1 MQYHHRSRLPPPPPP
16 PFGRGSGAVYPGG
29 HKQLYAPQTPPRPP
43 LLAPPHRRY
52 EVLMEAGR
60 LAAEYLVSTGVL
72 PPSSLQR
79 GGGDPWAVPPPPLP
93 QPPQE
98 PPAFYDWRRYDDV
111 YSNNPGTRPRWNS
124 SITSCCTNRD
134 DYSNGGSYNGRWK
147 RKYGEYRM
155 GYPDRGREREKER
168 VRLNSNGRRYEEDK
182 DEDGAPGFQRDPR
195 SSGENDE
202 SRRCVTDEVKEAAPF
217 MEKAVGQL
225 EMKDTRLNADVRKNA
240 DALQELQAEN
250 EGEMKENKILSSEL
264 EMDPNGDVNNTSIV
278 VVMEADAKLLPD
290 GKVVGEEAED
300 NNKVLC
306 DRIALNDDMEILE
319 NGLHVDRR
327 SLLKRCD
334 FAKAPTKPRS
344 CHAHRKS
351 VTETVDLVSSRE
363 GSKMVADEAANERSL
378 TNIQPDNREDQIYQE
393 STVSKTAYKEITM
406 EPMLLQENKT
416 LVVTENMKEYRNDAQ
431 LHVVQE
437 YKEEQDVSSLTISQK
452 DNLMQE
458 NDLSPLSA
466 SRKGGLM
473 QETNLSTLTGTQE
486 DIMIEDANLSPL
498 PDAHNDGLI
507 AETNLSPMADAHN
520 DSLIEESDQSPST
533 ASHEVTLM
541 QETDITQSLSLHKN
555 NLNLQFKEGA
565 QICDTEIVPK
575 EVGLFEF
582 SDQKNIVGVDLFCNA
597 GAETIIQMEEEEKL
611 DQSSSFRIPNNP
623 GFGQHS
629 APGYSVE
636 PHKQLQEDF
645 GANVGDIVGGT
656 NNLCQVSLDNNSVQV
671 FDIEDDMPIEGAGF
685 DSSKAKNAMICSS
698 MDVIMHPSIH
708 TDDLPVIEDGYNLTL
723 SDYLVA
729 DIPCYTSLRPD
740 LQAGICTN
748 DSEASLSWMIQ
759 YMGLSLILVSW
770 MFGAS
775 QLRTSRNS
783 SNPLPKPGIVQKR
796 DKNNMCS
803 IA

>member
-93 QPPQE
+93 QPRQE
-98 PPAFYDWRRYDDV
+98 PPAFYDWR
-111 YSNNPGTRPRWNS
+111 
-124 SITSCCTNRD
+124 
-134 DYSNGGSYNGRWK
+134 SNGGSYNGRWK

-155 GYPDRGREREKER
+155 GYPGRGREREEER
-168 VRLNSNGRRYEEDK
+168 ARSNSNGRRYEEDK
-182 DEDGAPGFQRDPR
+182 DEDGAPGFQRDRR
-195 SSGENDE
+195 SSVENDE

-225 EMKDTRLNADVRKNA
+225 EMKDTGLNADVRKNA
-240 DALQELQAEN
+240 DALLELQAEN

-290 GKVVGEEAED
+290 GKVVGEKAED

-306 DRIALNDDMEILE
+306 DRIALNDDMKILE

-327 SLLKRCD
+327 SLLKHYD
-334 FAKAPTKPRS
+334 FAKAPTKPSS
-344 CHAHRKS
+344 CHAHRKL

-363 GSKMVADEAANERSL
+363 GSQMVADEAANERSL
-378 TNIQPDNREDQIYQE
+378 TNIQPYNREDQIYQE

-416 LVVTENMKEYRNDAQ
+416 LVVTENMREYKNDAQ

-452 DNLMQE
+452 HNLMQE

-498 PDAHNDGLI
+498 PDAHNDSLI

-555 NLNLQFKEGA
+555 NLNLQFKKGA

-582 SDQKNIVGVDLFCNA
+582 SDQKNIVGADLFCNA

-611 DQSSSFRIPNNP
+611 DQSSSFRTPNNP

-629 APGYSVE
+629 ARGYSVE

-685 DSSKAKNAMICSS
+685 DSSKAKNEMICSS
-698 MDVIMHPSIH
+698 MDVIMHPGIH
-708 TDDLPVIEDGYNLTL
+708 TDDLPVIEDGYNLAL
-723 SDYLVA
+723 SDYLAA

-748 DSEASLSWMIQ
+748 DSEGIPVMDDPIYGSLTDIGFMDVW
-759 YMGLSLILVSW
+759 
-770 MFGAS
+770 S
-775 QLRTSRNS
+775 Q
-783 SNPLPKPGIVQKR
+783 PAEDFEKFF
-796 DKNNMCS
+796 
-803 IA
+803 

>member
-1 MQYHHRSRLPPPPPP
+1 M
-16 PFGRGSGAVYPGG
+16 YPGG
-29 HKQLYAPQTPPRPP
+29 HKQLYAPQIPPRPP

-79 GGGDPWAVPPPPLP
+79 GGGDPWTVPPLP
-93 QPPQE
+93 QPRQQS
-98 PPAFYDWRRYDDV
+98 PAFYDWRRYDDV
-111 YSNNPGTRPRWNS
+111 YSNNPGTRPSWNS
-124 SITSCCTNRD
+124 NITGCCTNRD

-147 RKYGEYRM
+147 RKYEEYRV
-155 GYPDRGREREKER
+155 GYPGRGREREKER
-168 VRLNSNGRRYEEDK
+168 GRSNSNGQHYEEDK
-182 DEDGAPGFQRDPR
+182 DEDGAPGFQRDRR
-195 SSGENDE
+195 SNGENDE
-202 SRRCVTDEVKEAAPF
+202 SRRCATDEVKEATPF
-217 MEKAVGQL
+217 MEKAVVQL
-225 EMKDTRLNADVRKNA
+225 EMKDTILNADVRKNA
-240 DALQELQAEN
+240 DALLELQAES
-250 EGEMKENKILSSEL
+250 EGEMKDNKIPSSDL
-264 EMDPNGDVNNTSIV
+264 EMDRNGDVNNTSIV
-278 VVMEADAKLLPD
+278 VVMESDPKLMPD
-290 GKVVGEEAED
+290 GKVVGEKAED

-306 DRIALNDDMEILE
+306 DRIALNDDMKILE

-327 SLLKRCD
+327 SLLKHCD

-344 CHAHRKS
+344 CHAHRIS

-363 GSKMVADEAANERSL
+363 DSQMVADEAANERSL
-378 TNIQPDNREDQIYQE
+378 TNIQPDNRDDQIYQE
-393 STVSKTAYKEITM
+393 STVSKTAYNEIM

-416 LVVTENMKEYRNDAQ
+416 LVVTENMREHRNDAQ

-486 DIMIEDANLSPL
+486 DIMIEDANLYPL
-498 PDAHNDGLI
+498 
-507 AETNLSPMADAHN
+507 TDAHN
-520 DSLIEESDQSPST
+520 DSLIEETNRSPMAAAHNDSLIEGSDQSPLA

-541 QETDITQSLSLHKN
+541 QKTDLTQSLSLHKN

-575 EVGLFEF
+575 EVDLFEF
-582 SDQKNIVGVDLFCNA
+582 SDQRNTVGDDLFCNA
-597 GAETIIQMEEEEKL
+597 RAETIIQMEEEEKL
-611 DQSSSFRIPNNP
+611 DQSSSFRIPNKT

-645 GANVGDIVGGT
+645 GANVGD
-656 NNLCQVSLDNNSVQV
+656 LCQVSLDNNSVQV
-671 FDIEDDMPIEGAGF
+671 YDIEDDMPIEGAGF
-685 DSSKAKNAMICSS
+685 DSSKAKNEMICSS
-698 MDVIMHPSIH
+698 MDAIMHPGIH
-708 TDDLPVIEDGYNLTL
+708 TDDLPVIEDGYNLAL
-723 SDYLVA
+723 SDYLAA
-729 DIPCYTSLRPD
+729 DIPCYTSLRPG

-748 DSEASLSWMIQ
+748 DSEGIPVMDDPIYGSLTDIGFMDVW
-759 YMGLSLILVSW
+759 
-770 MFGAS
+770 S
-775 QLRTSRNS
+775 Q
-783 SNPLPKPGIVQKR
+783 PAEDFEKFF
-796 DKNNMCS
+796 
-803 IA
+803 

>member
-93 QPPQE
+93 QPRQE
-98 PPAFYDWRRYDDV
+98 PPAFYDWR
-111 YSNNPGTRPRWNS
+111 
-124 SITSCCTNRD
+124 
-134 DYSNGGSYNGRWK
+134 SNGGSYNGRWK

-155 GYPDRGREREKER
+155 GYPGRGREREEER
-168 VRLNSNGRRYEEDK
+168 ARSNSNGRRYEEDK
-182 DEDGAPGFQRDPR
+182 DEDGAPGFQRDRR
-195 SSGENDE
+195 SSVENDE

-225 EMKDTRLNADVRKNA
+225 EMKDTGLNADVRKNA
-240 DALQELQAEN
+240 DALLELQAEN

-290 GKVVGEEAED
+290 GKVVGEKAED

-306 DRIALNDDMEILE
+306 DRIALNDDMKILE

-327 SLLKRCD
+327 SLLKHYD
-334 FAKAPTKPRS
+334 FAKAPTKPSS
-344 CHAHRKS
+344 CHAHRKL

-363 GSKMVADEAANERSL
+363 GSQMVADEAANERSL
-378 TNIQPDNREDQIYQE
+378 TNIQPYNREDQIYQE
-393 STVSKTAYKEITM
+393 CTVSKTAYKEITM

-416 LVVTENMKEYRNDAQ
+416 LVVTENMREYKNDAQ

-437 YKEEQDVSSLTISQK
+437 YKEEQDVSSLTIYQK
-452 DNLMQE
+452 HNLMQE

-498 PDAHNDGLI
+498 PDAHNDSLI

-555 NLNLQFKEGA
+555 NLNLQFKKGA

-582 SDQKNIVGVDLFCNA
+582 SDQKNIVGADLFCNA

-611 DQSSSFRIPNNP
+611 DQSSSFRTPNNP

-685 DSSKAKNAMICSS
+685 DSSKAKNEMICSS
-698 MDVIMHPSIH
+698 MDVIMHPGIH
-708 TDDLPVIEDGYNLTL
+708 TDDLPVIEDGYNLAL
-723 SDYLVA
+723 SDYLAA

-748 DSEASLSWMIQ
+748 DSEGIPVMDDPIYGSLTDIGFMDVW
-759 YMGLSLILVSW
+759 
-770 MFGAS
+770 S
-775 QLRTSRNS
+775 Q
-783 SNPLPKPGIVQKR
+783 PAEDFEKFF
-796 DKNNMCS
+796 
-803 IA
+803 

>member
-98 PPAFYDWRRYDDV
+98 PPAFYDWR
-111 YSNNPGTRPRWNS
+111 
-124 SITSCCTNRD
+124 RD

-748 DSEASLSWMIQ
+748 DSEGIPVMDDPIYGSLTDI
-759 YMGLSLILVSW
+759 GNGFL
-770 MFGAS
+770 F
-775 QLRTSRNS
+775 
-783 SNPLPKPGIVQKR
+783 P
-796 DKNNMCS
+796 
-803 IA
+803 

>member
-98 PPAFYDWRRYDDV
+98 PPAFYDWR
-111 YSNNPGTRPRWNS
+111 
-124 SITSCCTNRD
+124 
-134 DYSNGGSYNGRWK
+134 SNGGSYNGRWK

-748 DSEASLSWMIQ
+748 DSEGIPVMDDPIYGSLTDI
-759 YMGLSLILVSW
+759 VSW

>member
-98 PPAFYDWRRYDDV
+98 PPAFYDWR
-111 YSNNPGTRPRWNS
+111 
-124 SITSCCTNRD
+124 
-134 DYSNGGSYNGRWK
+134 SNGGSYNGRWK

-698 MDVIMHPSIH
+698 MDVIMHPGIH

-723 SDYLVA
+723 SDHLVA

-748 DSEASLSWMIQ
+748 DSEGIPVMDDPIYGSLTDIGFMDVW
-759 YMGLSLILVSW
+759 
-770 MFGAS
+770 S
-775 QLRTSRNS
+775 Q
-783 SNPLPKPGIVQKR
+783 PAEDFEKFF
-796 DKNNMCS
+796 
-803 IA
+803 

>member
-29 HKQLYAPQTPPRPP
+29 HKQLYAPQT
-43 LLAPPHRRY
+43 
-52 EVLMEAGR
+52 
-60 LAAEYLVSTGVL
+60 
-72 PPSSLQR
+72 
-79 GGGDPWAVPPPPLP
+79 PPLP

-748 DSEASLSWMIQ
+748 DSEGIPVMDDPIYGSLTDIGFMDVW
-759 YMGLSLILVSW
+759 
-770 MFGAS
+770 S
-775 QLRTSRNS
+775 Q
-783 SNPLPKPGIVQKR
+783 PAEDFEKFF
-796 DKNNMCS
+796 
-803 IA
+803 

>member
-93 QPPQE
+93 QPRQE
-98 PPAFYDWRRYDDV
+98 PPAFYDWR
-111 YSNNPGTRPRWNS
+111 
-124 SITSCCTNRD
+124 
-134 DYSNGGSYNGRWK
+134 SNGGSYNGRWK

-155 GYPDRGREREKER
+155 GYPGRGREREEER
-168 VRLNSNGRRYEEDK
+168 ARSNSNGRRYEEDK
-182 DEDGAPGFQRDPR
+182 DEDGAPGFQRDRR
-195 SSGENDE
+195 SSVENDE

-225 EMKDTRLNADVRKNA
+225 EMKDTGLNADVRKNA
-240 DALQELQAEN
+240 DALLELQAEN

-290 GKVVGEEAED
+290 GKVVGEKAED

-306 DRIALNDDMEILE
+306 DRIALNDDMKILE

-327 SLLKRCD
+327 SLLKHYD
-334 FAKAPTKPRS
+334 FAKAPTKPSS
-344 CHAHRKS
+344 CHAHRKL

-363 GSKMVADEAANERSL
+363 GSQMVADEAANERSL
-378 TNIQPDNREDQIYQE
+378 TNIQPYNREDQIYQE

-416 LVVTENMKEYRNDAQ
+416 LVVTENMREYKNDAQ

-452 DNLMQE
+452 HNLMQE

-498 PDAHNDGLI
+498 PDAHNDSLI

-555 NLNLQFKEGA
+555 NLNLQFKKGA

-582 SDQKNIVGVDLFCNA
+582 SDQKNIVGADLFCNA

-611 DQSSSFRIPNNP
+611 DQSSSFRTPNNP

-629 APGYSVE
+629 ARGYSVE

-685 DSSKAKNAMICSS
+685 DSSKAKNEMICSS
-698 MDVIMHPSIH
+698 MDVIMHPGIH
-708 TDDLPVIEDGYNLTL
+708 TDDLPVIEDGYNLAL
-723 SDYLVA
+723 SDYLAA

-748 DSEASLSWMIQ
+748 DSEGIPVMDDPIYGSLTDI
-759 YMGLSLILVSW
+759 GNGFL
-770 MFGAS
+770 F
-775 QLRTSRNS
+775 
-783 SNPLPKPGIVQKR
+783 P
-796 DKNNMCS
+796 
-803 IA
+803 

>member
-93 QPPQE
+93 QPRQE

-111 YSNNPGTRPRWNS
+111 YSNNPGTRPRRNS

-155 GYPDRGREREKER
+155 GYPGRGREREEER
-168 VRLNSNGRRYEEDK
+168 ARSNSNGRRYEEDK
-182 DEDGAPGFQRDPR
+182 DEDGAPGFQRDRR
-195 SSGENDE
+195 SSVENDE

-225 EMKDTRLNADVRKNA
+225 EMKDTGLNADVRKNA
-240 DALQELQAEN
+240 DALLELQAEN

-290 GKVVGEEAED
+290 GKVVGEKAED

-306 DRIALNDDMEILE
+306 DRIALNDDMKILE

-327 SLLKRCD
+327 SLLKHYD
-334 FAKAPTKPRS
+334 FAKAPTKPSS
-344 CHAHRKS
+344 CHAHRKL

-363 GSKMVADEAANERSL
+363 GSQMVADEAANERSL
-378 TNIQPDNREDQIYQE
+378 TNIQPYNREDQIYQE

-416 LVVTENMKEYRNDAQ
+416 LVVTENMREYKNDAQ

-452 DNLMQE
+452 HNLMQE

-498 PDAHNDGLI
+498 PDAHNDSLI

-555 NLNLQFKEGA
+555 NLNLQFKKGA

-582 SDQKNIVGVDLFCNA
+582 SDQKNIVGADLFCNA

-611 DQSSSFRIPNNP
+611 DQSSSFRTPNNP

-629 APGYSVE
+629 ARGYSVE

-685 DSSKAKNAMICSS
+685 DSSKAKNEMICSS
-698 MDVIMHPSIH
+698 MDVIMHPGIH
-708 TDDLPVIEDGYNLTL
+708 TDDLPVIEDGYNLAL
-723 SDYLVA
+723 SDYLAA

-748 DSEASLSWMIQ
+748 DSEGIPVMDDPIYGSLTDIGFMDVW
-759 YMGLSLILVSW
+759 
-770 MFGAS
+770 S
-775 QLRTSRNS
+775 Q
-783 SNPLPKPGIVQKR
+783 PAEDFEKFF
-796 DKNNMCS
+796 
-803 IA
+803 